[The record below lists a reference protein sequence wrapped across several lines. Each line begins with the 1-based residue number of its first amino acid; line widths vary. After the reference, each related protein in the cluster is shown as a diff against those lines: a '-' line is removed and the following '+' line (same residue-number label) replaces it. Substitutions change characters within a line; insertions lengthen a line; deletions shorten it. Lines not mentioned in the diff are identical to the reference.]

1 MKDVEISIKGIQ
13 NGENGDD
20 GVEYITE
27 GQYDCGED
35 AITIAYEESELTG
48 MDGTR
53 TTFTVTRDCVSMKR
67 EGGVNAIMMFQE
79 GRKHHFIYD
88 TPFGSISMGV
98 DTYSILNDLDE
109 FGGNLVIRYGV
120 DMDGAQV
127 SRNTFKVNIREAR

>member
-1 MKDVEISIKGIQ
+1 MKEVEISIKGIQ
-13 NGENGDD
+13 NGEGIDD
-20 GVEYITE
+20 GVEFRTE

-35 AITIAYEESELTG
+35 AITFAYEESELTG
-48 MDGTR
+48 MKGTK
-53 TTFTVTRDCVSMKR
+53 TTFTITDEGVSLKR

-79 GRKHHFIYD
+79 GRKHNFLYN
-88 TPFGSISMGV
+88 TPYGGITMGV

-127 SRNTFKVNIREAR
+127 SRNTFQVNIREAR